1 MTKFHSSF
9 LKYRHFWRCT
19 VVNTSNYSLTFIF
32 LILDSK
38 VCRALSQSAS
48 VALWRPSSKNV
59 LYQLRLTLSPV
70 KICSVFSV
78 PLMLVLLIFWGIMN
92 RRSRKGGKPRAAC
105 LLLKHQTMSPPLAL
119 QEFHL
124 LFEIILLF
132 PVDVW
137 LNLLLYLL
145 VN

>member
-9 LKYRHFWRCT
+9 LKYRYFWRCT

-32 LILDSK
+32 FILDSE

-48 VALWRPSSKNV
+48 VTLWRPSSKNV
-59 LYQLRLTLSPV
+59 LCQLRLTLSPA

-92 RRSRKGGKPRAAC
+92 RRSRKGGKAQSCMPPSKASNYVSSTCSPRVSPSLWDNLVFPSWC
-105 LLLKHQTMSPPLAL
+105 LTKSPT
-119 QEFHL
+119 
-124 LFEIILLF
+124 LFTG
-132 PVDVW
+132 
-137 LNLLLYLL
+137 
-145 VN
+145 